1 MKKILCLVIAIILML
16 TCVGCDNIT
25 METTKDIKDDMD
37 NISMFV
43 LIEDAAS
50 YQIVYHKETKV
61 MYAISVGYYNLGI
74 FTVMLD
80 ADGKPLLW
88 EG

>member
-1 MKKILCLVIAIILML
+1 MVKKILCLVLIVMMLL
-16 TCVGCDNIT
+16 TCVGCGSD
-25 METTKDIKDDMD
+25 METVQDTKEETISK
-37 NISMFV
+37 SMFIQ
-43 LIEDAAS
+43 IEDGIN
-50 YQIVYHKETKV
+50 YKVVYHKETKV
-61 MYAISVGYYNLGI
+61 MYTISDGYYNTGT